1 MTDEPGRMTLRFLA
15 APTDTASLGG
25 AVRGGRLLNWI
36 DKAAYA
42 CAAAWSGGYCVTA
55 YVGNVRFSR
64 HVVAGDLVEVSAR
77 IVYTGSSSMHLMCTV
92 SSADPCTGEFR
103 EVSDCLV
110 VFIAL
115 DENRRPRPITQWRP
129 ESLRE
134 IADAEAAIARI
145 GLRKRIEAEI
155 GSAVLSANGTAPR
168 ATMRF
173 LAAPTDVNW
182 GGNAHGGRI
191 MEWMDEAAYL
201 CAAQWAGADCVSAYV
216 GGVRFYAPVHI
227 GDVVR
232 TRSRLLYTGRQTMHI
247 AVQMSAADPRTGEF
261 RDTGHA
267 LAIVA
272 AIDADGDATQVR
284 PWLPVTGEDVALD
297 AHARELIRLR
307 GEVPRAPLHVH

>member
-1 MTDEPGRMTLRFLA
+1 MTDDSGRMTLRFLA
-15 APTDTASLGG
+15 APTDIASLGG

-64 HVVAGDLVEVSAR
+64 HVSAGDLVEVTAR
-77 IVYTGSSSMHLMCTV
+77 IVYTGSSSMHLLCTV
-92 SSADPCTGEFR
+92 SCADPCTGQYR

-110 VFIAL
+110 VFVAL
-115 DENRRPRPITQWRP
+115 DEDRRPRPVPQWRP
-129 ESLRE
+129 ATLGD

-155 GSAVLSANGTAPR
+155 GSAVLSAAGTAPR

-173 LAAPTDVNW
+173 LAAPTDMNW

-201 CAAQWAGADCVSAYV
+201 CAAQWAGSDCVSAYV

-232 TRSRLLYTGRQTMHI
+232 TRSRLLHTARQTMHI
-247 AVQMSAADPRTGEF
+247 AVQMSAADPRTGVF

-272 AIDADGDATQVR
+272 AIDADGDATDVR
-284 PWLPVTGEDVALD
+284 TWHPVADEDFALD

-307 GEVPRAPLHVH
+307 REVPRAPLHVH

>member
-1 MTDEPGRMTLRFLA
+1 MTDGHGQITLRFLA

-64 HVVAGDLVEVSAR
+64 HVSAGDLVEVAAR
-77 IVYTGSSSMHLMCTV
+77 VVYTGSSSMHLMCTV

-110 VFIAL
+110 VFVAL
-115 DENRRPRPITQWRP
+115 DEQRRPRPVPQWRP
-129 ESLRE
+129 TTMGQ

-145 GLRKRIEAEI
+145 GLRKRIERELA
-155 GSAVLSANGTAPR
+155 SATYSAAGTAPR
-168 ATMRF
+168 ATMKF

-201 CAAQWAGADCVSAYV
+201 CAAQWAAGDCVSAYV

-227 GDVVR
+227 GDMVR
-232 TRSRLLYTGRQTMHI
+232 TRSRLLHTGRQTMHI
-247 AVQMSAADPRTGEF
+247 GVEMSAADPRTGVF
-261 RDTGHA
+261 RETGHA
-267 LAIVA
+267 IAIVA
-272 AIDADGDATQVR
+272 AIDAAGDATDVR
-284 PWLPVTGEDVALD
+284 PWHPVDDEDIALD

-307 GEVPRAPLHVH
+307 REVPRAPLHVH

>member
-1 MTDEPGRMTLRFLA
+1 MTDNGRMTLRFLA
-15 APTDTASLGG
+15 APTDVASMGG

-64 HVVAGDLVEVSAR
+64 HVRAGDLVEVTAR
-77 IVYTGSSSMHLMCTV
+77 VVFTGTSSMHLMCTV
-92 SSADPCTGEFR
+92 SSADPCTGEYR

-115 DENRRPRPITQWRP
+115 DEQRRPRPVPPWRP
-129 ESLRE
+129 RTLQE
-134 IADAEAAIARI
+134 IADAEAAITRI
-145 GLRKRIEAEI
+145 GLRKRIEAEMASTSYSDAGI
-155 GSAVLSANGTAPR
+155 APE
-168 ATMRF
+168 AKMRF

-191 MEWMDEAAYL
+191 MEWMDEAAYT
-201 CAAQWAGADCVSAYV
+201 CATQWARQDCVSAYV

-232 TRSRLLYTGRQTMHI
+232 TRSRLLHTGNQTMHI
-247 AVQMSAADPRTGEF
+247 AVRMSAGDPRTGEF

-267 LAIVA
+267 LVIVA
-272 AIDADGDATQVR
+272 AINPDGDATDVR
-284 PWLPVTGEDVALD
+284 PWVPTTAEDIALD
-297 AHARELIRLR
+297 AHARTLIELRR
-307 GEVPRAPLHVH
+307 EVPRAPLHVH